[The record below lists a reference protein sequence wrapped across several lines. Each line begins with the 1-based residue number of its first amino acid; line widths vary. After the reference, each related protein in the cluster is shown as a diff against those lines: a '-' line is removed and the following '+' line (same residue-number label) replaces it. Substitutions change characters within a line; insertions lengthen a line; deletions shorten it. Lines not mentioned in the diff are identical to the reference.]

1 MTIKDLN
8 IDRMLPFLG
17 DEELKALAKEAIEGA
32 KNDHEENMRLLL
44 KLAPFIGQD
53 EVDVILYDLLDRNI
67 PFEPL
72 APFASPDFFTT
83 LVDLFLEG
91 RAENVNIDALYPFM
105 DEKDIKRLFAAV
117 IKQRELDR
125 QEAAK
130 LFETEK
136 AEAAKEEENP
146 EEREEPEESEEPE
159 EHEEPEESEE
169 PEEHEEHEESEESKY
184 GSDWKVHVL
193 DTEELMRSVEEK
205 VKKRLFARFFGRNT
219 DISEEVK
226 KEFESAME
234 KSMDKSVGKPVGKP
248 VGK

>member
-8 IDRMLPFLG
+8 SDRMLPFLG
-17 DEELKALAKEAIEGA
+17 DEELKALAKKAIEGA
-32 KNDHEENMRLLL
+32 KNDYEENMRLLL

-91 RAENVNIDALYPFM
+91 RADNVNIDALYPFM

-146 EEREEPEESEEPE
+146 EEPEKPE
-159 EHEEPEESEE
+159 EHEEP
-169 PEEHEEHEESEESKY
+169 EESEESKY